1 MIVRKAMQAVFIDI
15 DNTLLD
21 FEEYV
26 KQSMKTGFE
35 HFGLKPYKPYMY
47 DIFTTENNK
56 LWRMIE
62 KGTITFHQL
71 EQIRWNNIFHSLGIE
86 FDGETFEKYFRHALN
101 ESAIPVAGAYELLE
115 YLHGKYILCAAS
127 NGPYDQQ
134 LHRLELAGMKK
145 FFSYFFISEQIG
157 ASKPSEEFFARS
169 FEILNDGRE
178 KPIMPGETIIIGD
191 SMSSDM
197 AGGKAFGMKTCYFSN
212 GKAAADNIGV
222 DHIVGRLETVEDFL

>member
-26 KQSMKTGFE
+26 KQTMKTGFE
-35 HFGLKPYKPYMY
+35 HFGLKPYEPYMY

-62 KGTITFHQL
+62 EGTITFPKL
-71 EQIRWNNIFHSLGIE
+71 EKVRWNNVFHALGIE

-101 ESAIPVAGAYELLE
+101 ESAIPVAGAYDMLE

-145 FFSYFFISEQIG
+145 FLSYFFISEQIG

-169 FEILNDGRE
+169 FEILNNGRE
-178 KPIMPGETIIIGD
+178 KPIMPNETIIIGD

-197 AGGKAFGMKTCYFSN
+197 AGGRNFGMKSCYFSY
-212 GKAAADNIGV
+212 GKDISHVQGV
-222 DHIVGRLETVEDFL
+222 DFAVERLDMVRGIL

>member
-1 MIVRKAMQAVFIDI
+1 M
-15 DNTLLD
+15 
-21 FEEYV
+21 
-26 KQSMKTGFE
+26 
-35 HFGLKPYKPYMY
+35 
-47 DIFTTENNK
+47 
-56 LWRMIE
+56 
-62 KGTITFHQL
+62 
-71 EQIRWNNIFHSLGIE
+71 
-86 FDGETFEKYFRHALN
+86 
-101 ESAIPVAGAYELLE
+101 
-115 YLHGKYILCAAS
+115 LCAAS

-178 KPIMPGETIIIGD
+178 KPIMPGETIIIGN

-212 GKAAADNIGV
+212 GEAAADNIGV

>member
-1 MIVRKAMQAVFIDI
+1 MRAVFIDI

-26 KQSMKTGFE
+26 RQTMKTGFE
-35 HFGLKPYKPYMY
+35 HFGLKPYEPYMY
-47 DIFTTENNK
+47 NVFTEENNK
-56 LWRMIE
+56 LWHMIE
-62 KGTITFHQL
+62 AGTITFPEL
-71 EQIRWNNIFHSLGIE
+71 EKVRWNNIFRALGIE
-86 FDGETFEKYFRHALN
+86 YDGTAFEKYFRSSLN
-101 ESAIPVAGAYELLE
+101 ESAIPVKGAYEVLE

-197 AGGKAFGMKTCYFSN
+197 AGGKNFGMKTCYFSC
-212 GKAAADNIGV
+212 GKDISHVQGV
-222 DHIVGRLETVEDFL
+222 DFAVKMLDMVRGIL

>member
-1 MIVRKAMQAVFIDI
+1 MRAVFIDI

-26 KQSMKTGFE
+26 RQTMKTGFE
-35 HFGLKPYKPYMY
+35 HFGLKPYEPYMY
-47 DIFTTENNK
+47 NVFTEENNK
-56 LWRMIE
+56 LWHMIE
-62 KGTITFHQL
+62 AGTITFPEL
-71 EQIRWNNIFHSLGIE
+71 EKVRWNNIFRALGIE
-86 FDGETFEKYFRHALN
+86 YDGTAFEKYFRSSLN
-101 ESAIPVAGAYELLE
+101 ESAIPVKGAYEVLE

-157 ASKPSEEFFARS
+157 ASKPSEAFFARS
-169 FEILNDGRE
+169 FEILNSGRSL
-178 KPIMPGETIIIGD
+178 PVTPDETIIIGD

-197 AGGKAFGMKTCYFSN
+197 AGGRNFGMKSCYFSN

>member
-1 MIVRKAMQAVFIDI
+1 MRAVFIDI

-26 KQSMKTGFE
+26 RQTMKTGFE
-35 HFGLKPYKPYMY
+35 HFGLKPYEPYMY
-47 DIFTTENNK
+47 NVFTEENYK
-56 LWRMIE
+56 LWHMIE
-62 KGTITFHQL
+62 AGTITFPEL
-71 EQIRWNNIFHSLGIE
+71 EKVRWNNIFRALGIE
-86 FDGETFEKYFRHALN
+86 YDGTAFEKYFRSSLN

-169 FEILNDGRE
+169 FEILNNGRE
-178 KPIMPGETIIIGD
+178 KPIIPGETIIIGD

-197 AGGKAFGMKTCYFSN
+197 AGGKNFGMKTCYFSC
-212 GKAAADNIGV
+212 GKDISHVQGV
-222 DHIVGRLETVEDFL
+222 DFAVKMLDMVRGIL

>member
-1 MIVRKAMQAVFIDI
+1 MRAVFIDI

-26 KQSMKTGFE
+26 RQTMKTGFE
-35 HFGLKPYKPYMY
+35 HFGLKPYEPYMY
-47 DIFTTENNK
+47 NVFTEENNK
-56 LWRMIE
+56 LWHMIE
-62 KGTITFHQL
+62 AGTITFPEL
-71 EQIRWNNIFHSLGIE
+71 EKVRWNNIFRALGIE
-86 FDGETFEKYFRHALN
+86 YDGTAFEKYFRSSLN
-101 ESAIPVAGAYELLE
+101 ESAIPVKGAYEVLE

-197 AGGKAFGMKTCYFSN
+197 AGGKTFGMKTCYFSN
-212 GKAAADNIGV
+212 GKDISNVQGV
-222 DHIVGRLETVEDFL
+222 DFAVERLDMVSGIL

>member
-1 MIVRKAMQAVFIDI
+1 MRAVFIDI

-26 KQSMKTGFE
+26 RQTMKTGFE
-35 HFGLKPYKPYMY
+35 HFGLKPYEPYMY
-47 DIFTTENNK
+47 NVFTEENNK
-56 LWRMIE
+56 LWHMIE
-62 KGTITFHQL
+62 AGTITFPEL
-71 EQIRWNNIFHSLGIE
+71 EKVRWNNVFHSLGIE

-157 ASKPSEEFFARS
+157 ASKPSQEFFARS
-169 FEILNDGRE
+169 FELLNSGRSL
-178 KPIMPGETIIIGD
+178 PVTPDETIIIGD

-197 AGGKAFGMKTCYFSN
+197 AGGRNFGMKSCYFSC
-212 GKAAADNIGV
+212 GKDISHVQGV
-222 DHIVGRLETVEDFL
+222 DFAVERLDMVRGIL

>member
-1 MIVRKAMQAVFIDI
+1 
-15 DNTLLD
+15 
-21 FEEYV
+21 
-26 KQSMKTGFE
+26 
-35 HFGLKPYKPYMY
+35 
-47 DIFTTENNK
+47 
-56 LWRMIE
+56 MIE
-62 KGTITFHQL
+62 AGTITFPEL
-71 EQIRWNNIFHSLGIE
+71 EKVRWNNIFHSLGIE

-101 ESAIPVAGAYELLE
+101 ESAIPVAGAYEMLE

-145 FFSYFFISEQIG
+145 FFSYFFISEQID
-157 ASKPSEEFFARS
+157 ASKPSEAFFARS

-197 AGGKAFGMKTCYFSN
+197 AGGKNFGMKSCYFSC
-212 GKAAADNIGV
+212 GKDISHVQGV
-222 DHIVGRLETVEDFL
+222 DFAVERLDMVRGIL